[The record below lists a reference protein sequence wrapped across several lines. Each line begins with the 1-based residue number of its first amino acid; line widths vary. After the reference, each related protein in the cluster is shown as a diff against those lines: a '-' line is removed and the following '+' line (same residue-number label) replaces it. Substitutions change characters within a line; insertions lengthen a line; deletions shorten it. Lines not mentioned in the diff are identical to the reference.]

1 MTSTCRCLALC
12 FLGLLA
18 LPPVLAIG
26 PRVVGREE
34 ILELVDEW
42 IYNFDEDEDGF
53 VDKREMQALLG
64 SLREQSSMPAE
75 SSAHLT
81 PDLVAK
87 MADSDGDG
95 KFNRAEL
102 IDLMYRM
109 KGFDAGHI
117 SRKEANVP
125 GSTDA
130 DGQGYGKSHEQRMRA
145 KKKKRKKKAASGKDE
160 V

>member
-1 MTSTCRCLALC
+1 MQTRRSCALALC
-12 FLGLLA
+12 LLGLLA
-18 LPPVLAIG
+18 PPCVSAIG

-53 VDKREMQALLG
+53 VNQGEMSGLLG

-81 PDLVAK
+81 PELVSK

-109 KGFDAGHI
+109 KGFDAGHL
-117 SRKEANVP
+117 SRTEANIP
-125 GSTDA
+125 GSADA
-130 DGQGYGKSHEQRMRA
+130 EGQDYGKSHEERMRA
-145 KKKKRKKKAASGKDE
+145 KKKKKRKKKAAKDE